1 MAEPPPPD
9 PALETGDADRPTDAV
24 GPDLAE
30 QDRFFVKGKAMP
42 FATWVEAVMSPIAP
56 REPAAPEAQPAPEAP
71 EVVWLSRR
79 PVE

>member
-9 PALETGDADRPTDAV
+9 PAPQDGDADRPTDGV

-30 QDRFFVKGKAMP
+30 ADRFFVSGKAMP
-42 FATWVEAVMSPIAP
+42 FATWVDAVMSPIAP
-56 REPAAPEAQPAPEAP
+56 RDPAPPEAQPAPEAP